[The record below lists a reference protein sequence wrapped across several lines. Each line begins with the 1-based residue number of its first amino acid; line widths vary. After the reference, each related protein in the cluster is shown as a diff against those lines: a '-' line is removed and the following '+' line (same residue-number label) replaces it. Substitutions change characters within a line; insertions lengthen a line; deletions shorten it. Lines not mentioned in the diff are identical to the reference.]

1 MMCYVERGES
11 VILIVVQWSV
21 ATTQKNKEGSGAGV
35 GEYRIGGFIHT

>member
-21 ATTQKNKEGSGAGV
+21 ATTQKNKEGSGFGV
-35 GEYRIGGFIHT
+35 DGYRIGGFTHT